1 MAYQTFKKRDINY
14 LNKDFS
20 DFRNQLINYS
30 QTYFPNSYTDFS
42 PSSPGM
48 MFIEQAAY
56 VGDVL
61 GFYVD
66 NQVQENFIQYSRQ
79 TKNLY
84 ELAYMYSYKPKVTG
98 LANTDITLFQLLP
111 AVASGSAYVP
121 DWNYALFFPENITIS
136 SVDNLSQTFV
146 TQDAVDMTFS
156 SSMSPTNVTVAQI
169 SGTDPT
175 YYLISKKVKAVSGAI
190 QSTTFTFG
198 DYVAFPTVTIK
209 DSNIANIVDVFDS
222 NQNEY
227 FEVDYLGQDMVYD
240 SIRNTNTNDPQ
251 DYLGDDAAYILKL
264 KSVQNRFTTRFLDSG
279 SLQLQFGSGNN
290 ENVDEEIV
298 PNPMNVGLGLPFEE
312 DKLTTAFSPTNFIFT
327 NTYGQ
332 APSNT
337 TLTVRYLSGGG
348 VFSNV
353 IANSLTNINTSGV
366 RFLKQNLNAVT
377 AQYVFNSIQSNNE
390 EAASGGNSGDSAEEV
405 RQNTLSSF
413 STQLRNVTSDDYLI
427 RSLSMP
433 PRYGVIAKAY
443 TAKPLAGENSTA
455 TLCIYVLSKDI
466 DNRLVT
472 ASTGVKN
479 NLVTY
484 LNQYRMIGDV
494 IDIKDAYVINI
505 KVDFEIIT
513 LPNYN
518 SNEVLA
524 QCNLNVQQF
533 FNINNWQI
541 NQPIILSELELI
553 LNQIPGV
560 QTVKKLL
567 ISNVAGTTS
576 GYSKYGYD
584 ISGATQNGTIFPSL
598 DPSIFEVKYPNT
610 DITGRVVNI

>member
-209 DSNIANIVDVFDS
+209 DSNIANI
-222 NQNEY
+222 
-227 FEVDYLGQDMVYD
+227 M
-240 SIRNTNTNDPQ
+240 
-251 DYLGDDAAYILKL
+251 
-264 KSVQNRFTTRFLDSG
+264 
-279 SLQLQFGSGNN
+279 
-290 ENVDEEIV
+290 
-298 PNPMNVGLGLPFEE
+298 
-312 DKLTTAFSPTNFIFT
+312 
-327 NTYGQ
+327 
-332 APSNT
+332 
-337 TLTVRYLSGGG
+337 
-348 VFSNV
+348 
-353 IANSLTNINTSGV
+353 
-366 RFLKQNLNAVT
+366 
-377 AQYVFNSIQSNNE
+377 
-390 EAASGGNSGDSAEEV
+390 
-405 RQNTLSSF
+405 
-413 STQLRNVTSDDYLI
+413 
-427 RSLSMP
+427 
-433 PRYGVIAKAY
+433 
-443 TAKPLAGENSTA
+443 
-455 TLCIYVLSKDI
+455 
-466 DNRLVT
+466 
-472 ASTGVKN
+472 
-479 NLVTY
+479 
-484 LNQYRMIGDV
+484 
-494 IDIKDAYVINI
+494 
-505 KVDFEIIT
+505 
-513 LPNYN
+513 
-518 SNEVLA
+518 
-524 QCNLNVQQF
+524 
-533 FNINNWQI
+533 
-541 NQPIILSELELI
+541 
-553 LNQIPGV
+553 
-560 QTVKKLL
+560 
-567 ISNVAGTTS
+567 
-576 GYSKYGYD
+576 
-584 ISGATQNGTIFPSL
+584 
-598 DPSIFEVKYPNT
+598 
-610 DITGRVVNI
+610 